1 LDPDFNIWTQI
12 SPYAQKLVETER
24 GGPMQFFVRELTETL
39 RVAAALPRRGE
50 NLLNRLEHGKL
61 AVQTPDLKLQ
71 ATRLE
76 LAARR
81 LTLAV
86 LFGALF
92 LGGVQLYLASPG
104 GLAYG
109 VLSAALL
116 ALVWLILL
124 R

>member
-1 LDPDFNIWTQI
+1 
-12 SPYAQKLVETER
+12 
-24 GGPMQFFVRELTETL
+24 MQFFVRELTETL
-39 RVAAALPRRGE
+39 RVVVALPRRGE

-71 ATRLE
+71 AGRLE
-76 LAARR
+76 LAVRR
-81 LTLAV
+81 LALAV

-92 LGGVQLYLASPG
+92 LGGVQLYLAAPG

-109 VLSAALL
+109 VFGAALL
-116 ALVWLILL
+116 ALIWMVLM